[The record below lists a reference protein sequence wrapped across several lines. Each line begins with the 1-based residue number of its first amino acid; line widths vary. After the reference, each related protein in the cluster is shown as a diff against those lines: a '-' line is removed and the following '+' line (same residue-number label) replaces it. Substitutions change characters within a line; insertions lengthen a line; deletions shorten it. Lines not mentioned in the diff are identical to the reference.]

1 MAGTNGGQKAK
12 AEVNLIRLAGAFNA
26 LVAGE
31 GDGEGRGAAGAEA
44 EPEWRKLEAYARRM
58 RELLNEVRRS
68 QTTPPPERLAEYE
81 RILSAA
87 AAAAD
92 AARRKQDDLPGG
104 VAQVRAPAARLCGL
118 AFVLRRAPPCPAGTE
133 CNVLDRTPHTPSPAF
148 ACAAGARGS
157 ELTVS
162 GELGRHPRLTVQP
175 RVRTRPRRP
184 RWRARRDCTP
194 QWRRRYR
201 RASRIAGR
209 SC

>member
-1 MAGTNGGQKAK
+1 MAGSNGGQKAK

-68 QTTPPPERLAEYE
+68 QSTPPPERLAEYE
-81 RILSAA
+81 RMLSAA

-104 VAQVRAPAARLCGL
+104 VTQVLAPAARLCGL
-118 AFVLRRAPPCPAGTE
+118 AYVLRRAPPCPAGTE
-133 CNVLDRTPHTPSPAF
+133 GNVHDRTPHTPSPAF

-162 GELGRHPRLTVQP
+162 GGLGRQPRLTEQ
-175 RVRTRPRRP
+175 RRERPRRP

>member
-58 RELLNEVRRS
+58 RELLIEVRRS
-68 QTTPPPERLAEYE
+68 QSTPPPDRLAEYE
-81 RILSAA
+81 RMLSAA

-104 VAQVRAPAARLCGL
+104 FTQVLSPAARLGGF
-118 AFVLRRAPPCPAGTE
+118 AHVLRRAPPCPAGTE
-133 CNVLDRTPHTPSPAF
+133 CNVHDRTTHTPSPAP
-148 ACAAGARGS
+148 ACAAGARDSS
-157 ELTVS
+157 ELIFP
-162 GELGRHPRLTVQP
+162 GGLGRQPRLTEQ
-175 RVRTRPRRP
+175 RRERPRRP
-184 RWRARRDCTP
+184 RWRARRDCTH